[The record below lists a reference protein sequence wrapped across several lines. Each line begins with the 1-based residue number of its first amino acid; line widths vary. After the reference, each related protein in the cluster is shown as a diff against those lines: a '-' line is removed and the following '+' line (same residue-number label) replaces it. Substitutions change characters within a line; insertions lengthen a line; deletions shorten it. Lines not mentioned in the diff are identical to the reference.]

1 MLSPFDVLSMRK
13 DAWDNRLSYREV
25 LLVFPTVTTGSNYEP
40 FTDSPYEVTGALSGQ
55 YTVTYTTYR
64 AKART
69 KIIQDTTLALFS
81 QSVPGLEVGDY
92 LLYFADRDKAMVD
105 KTLPPDPNSYIVIDG
120 LTMKPSNSTLNG
132 VGKTFDVFIH
142 AKRFSPKYRLK
153 GT

>member
-1 MLSPFDVLSMRK
+1 MLTPQDMLGIRK

-25 LLVFPTVTTGSNYEP
+25 LMVYPTVTTGSNYEP
-40 FTDSPYEVTGALSGQ
+40 FTDSPYDVTGALSGQ

-92 LLYFADRDKAMVD
+92 LLYFSDRDKGMVD
-105 KTLPPDPNSYIVIDG
+105 KLLPPDENSYLNVDG
-120 LTMKPSNSTLNG
+120 INFKPYNSSLNG
-132 VGKTFDVFIH
+132 VGKTFDVFVH
-142 AKRFSPKYRLK
+142 AKRFSPKHRYT